1 MSLCHIP
8 ASPEMTSSPIGLR
21 AGGHRFNYG
30 LEGALPPGL
39 MMNSATARWTGHR
52 WAFSGYIPEV
62 APPLVDDPEF
72 ELLPPPPCGDPV
84 AKAKARRTQKKKPE
98 VASRP
103 SSDSVK
109 VTSDWKRMSLR
120 LLCFARRFGEALSG
134 LTYVLRPRLRRL
146 LDSAVNQV
154 GQQRLL
160 LHEDFGEAADTSSIA
175 ISLLALIGAK
185 KSVSECHHYAATVRH
200 SPPNIWYLD
209 CPVCQ
214 GRWCRNRRSDQ
225 WRREETPFPPPLWQG
240 LSIRW
245 EDVMPP
251 PDWMEAPELI
261 DMNQVRDKFERLKAS
276 LPEMEV
282 KMRRFAV

>member
-1 MSLCHIP
+1 
-8 ASPEMTSSPIGLR
+8 
-21 AGGHRFNYG
+21 
-30 LEGALPPGL
+30 
-39 MMNSATARWTGHR
+39 
-52 WAFSGYIPEV
+52 
-62 APPLVDDPEF
+62 
-72 ELLPPPPCGDPV
+72 
-84 AKAKARRTQKKKPE
+84 
-98 VASRP
+98 
-103 SSDSVK
+103 
-109 VTSDWKRMSLR
+109 MSLR
-120 LLCFARRFGEALSG
+120 LLCFGRRFCEALSS
-134 LTYVLRPRLRRL
+134 LTYVLRPPLRRL
-146 LDSAVNQV
+146 LDSAVKQV
-154 GQQRLL
+154 GEQRLL
-160 LHEDFGEAADTSSIA
+160 LHKDFGEAGDTFSIA

-261 DMNQVRDKFERLKAS
+261 DMNQVRNKFEGLKAY

>member
-1 MSLCHIP
+1 MSLSP
-8 ASPEMTSSPIGLR
+8 SPEYHEVISSQIDLR
-21 AGGHRFNYG
+21 VGGHRFNDG

-103 SSDSVK
+103 SSDLVK
-109 VTSDWKRMSLR
+109 VKTTTDWKRMSLR
-120 LLCFARRFGEALSG
+120 LLCFARLEFRQG
-134 LTYVLRPRLRRL
+134 LTYVLRPPLRRL
-146 LDSAVNQV
+146 LDSAVKQA

-160 LHEDFGEAADTSSIA
+160 LHKDFGEAGDTSSIA

-225 WRREETPFPPPLWQG
+225 WRREETPF
-240 LSIRW
+240 
-245 EDVMPP
+245 DVYS
-251 PDWMEAPELI
+251 
-261 DMNQVRDKFERLKAS
+261 RFRLYSKD
-276 LPEMEV
+276 
-282 KMRRFAV
+282 

>member
-1 MSLCHIP
+1 MALSPDFHDVISSHID
-8 ASPEMTSSPIGLR
+8 LR
-21 AGGHRFNYG
+21 VG

-39 MMNSATARWTGHR
+39 TMNSATARWIGHR
-52 WAFSGYIPEV
+52 WAFSGYTPVV
-62 APPLVDDPEF
+62 APPLMDDAEF
-72 ELLPPPPCGDPV
+72 ELPPPPPQGNPV
-84 AKAKARRTQKKKPE
+84 SQAKTRQTQKKKPE
-98 VASRP
+98 VATRP
-103 SSDSVK
+103 PSTSVER
-109 VTSDWKRMSLR
+109 TSNWKRMSLR
-120 LLCFARRFGEALSG
+120 LLCFGRRFCEALSS
-134 LTYVLRPRLRRL
+134 LTYVLRPPLRRL
-146 LDSAVNQV
+146 LDSAVKQA

-160 LHEDFGEAADTSSIA
+160 LHKDFGEAGDTFSIA

-209 CPVCQ
+209 CPACQ

-261 DMNQVRDKFERLKAS
+261 DMNQVRNKFEGLKAY

>member
-1 MSLCHIP
+1 MAL
-8 ASPEMTSSPIGLR
+8 SPEFHDVISSHIDLR
-21 AGGHRFNYG
+21 VG

-39 MMNSATARWTGHR
+39 TMNSATARWIGHR
-52 WAFSGYIPEV
+52 WAFSGYTPVV
-62 APPLVDDPEF
+62 APPLMDDAEF
-72 ELLPPPPCGDPV
+72 ELLPPPPQGNPV
-84 AKAKARRTQKKKPE
+84 SRAKTRRTQKKKPE
-98 VASRP
+98 VATRP
-103 SSDSVK
+103 PSTSVER
-109 VTSDWKRMSLR
+109 TSNWKRTSVR
-120 LLCFARRFGEALSG
+120 LLCFGRRFCEALSS
-134 LTYVLRPRLRRL
+134 LTYVLRPPLRRL
-146 LDSAVNQV
+146 LDSAVKQV
-154 GQQRLL
+154 GEQRLL
-160 LHEDFGEAADTSSIA
+160 LHKDFGEAGDTFSIA

-209 CPVCQ
+209 CPACQ

-261 DMNQVRDKFERLKAS
+261 DMNQVRNKFEGLKAY